1 MNELQEELDAINFAE
16 ADELSLVVGVGW
28 RTFLKCIPSLWLL
41 ALVCSIPPACIIANI
56 PFEAIFERLHLSELK
71 ALKLQMRIESLVEL
85 PFLAVVFLTTM
96 VTSVRAMAGR
106 RLGALA
112 DFKTA
117 MRRLPA
123 TIWTFILAFSVL
135 IGIAFCL
142 AILLGVLCA
151 VTVSEDLIV
160 IAMGIGS
167 TVILTVMM
175 AFFVTFIFC
184 LHSTAIGGT
193 CGASA
198 LRESS
203 SLVMGRWWATLG
215 ELIVLF
221 LVFIM
226 LYMPVFAETFALE
239 FFLPGGG
246 MAVCIAKDIFTITL
260 GFIAVMFLSSAMTV
274 LYLLRRWR
282 VRREACSCVGEGYE
296 NGEVGYKE
304 GEGNE

>member
-1 MNELQEELDAINFAE
+1 MAILAGFLYSTTGNEF
-16 ADELSLVVGVGW
+16 LVNAGSMV
-28 RTFLKCIPSLWLL
+28 IL
-41 ALVCSIPPACIIANI
+41 AAMLT
-56 PFEAIFERLHLSELK
+56 
-71 ALKLQMRIESLVEL
+71 
-85 PFLAVVFLTTM
+85 LAVKF
-96 VTSVRAMAGR
+96 
-106 RLGALA
+106 
-112 DFKTA
+112 
-117 MRRLPA
+117 
-123 TIWTFILAFSVL
+123 
-135 IGIAFCL
+135 AFC
-142 AILLGVLCA
+142 V
-151 VTVSEDLIV
+151 
-160 IAMGIGS
+160 
-167 TVILTVMM
+167 
-175 AFFVTFIFC
+175 
-184 LHSTAIGGT
+184 HSAAIGGT
-193 CGASA
+193 CGVSA

-226 LYMPVFAETFALE
+226 LDMPVFAATFALE